1 MVFRRNATYR
11 CNRIPQCGSITLAR
25 RLSIYKRIDTCT
37 HAHRTDTHTRFR
49 AHATHDRPVLRRRR
63 NVPPIPLTSVF
74 PQLVGGPPPPS
85 PPPQTSSSPPPP
97 LIFTR
102 VKAFGGAVV
111 SSETASSSESD
122 CTKRTSRIP
131 QRRWRWIV
139 KIPGRRRLWEISFR
153 WLRATNVDL
162 APCIYIL
169 YYNMNWYDQLIFII
183 FVFAINTIGSI
194 PFGWPLR
201 DR

>member
-1 MVFRRNATYR
+1 VVFRRNATYR

-25 RLSIYKRIDTCT
+25 RLSILYKRIDTCT
-37 HAHRTDTHTRFR
+37 HAQRTDTHTRSR

-74 PQLVGGPPPPS
+74 PQLVGGPPPPP

-97 LIFTR
+97 SIFAW

-111 SSETASSSESD
+111 SGETARSSESD
-122 CTKRTSRIP
+122 CTYS
-131 QRRWRWIV
+131 
-139 KIPGRRRLWEISFR
+139 GRRGCFGDGGSSRFRDGDGCENVSGFR

-162 APCIYIL
+162 GVPTLYIIILYIL
-169 YYNMNWYDQLIFII
+169 
-183 FVFAINTIGSI
+183 
-194 PFGWPLR
+194 
-201 DR
+201 